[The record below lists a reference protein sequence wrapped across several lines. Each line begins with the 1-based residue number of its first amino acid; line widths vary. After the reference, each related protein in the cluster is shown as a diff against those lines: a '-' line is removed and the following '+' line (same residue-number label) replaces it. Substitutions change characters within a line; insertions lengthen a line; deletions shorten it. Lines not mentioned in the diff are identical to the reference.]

1 MIKSNFRDWTSD
13 RIDEVFG
20 TKQLDTHSALGEWM
34 NTQSDILDWENQAIA
49 QIQAP
54 LIKGV
59 IGWNEAELENKFIS
73 PMFVLAGVYGDE
85 FGYFLE
91 RDLAATLDGYELSG
105 RVDGMIATGV
115 RNPKKPFF
123 CLNEYKRF
131 TDPDGEPQG
140 QALISMLVA
149 QELNELSDHVLYGC
163 YVIGSN
169 WYFMV
174 LQERKYAISSSFS
187 ADGEDIYDIFRILKG
202 LKFIVQRQIDR
213 HRKN

>member
-1 MIKSNFRDWTSD
+1 MIKSNFREWTSD

-20 TKQLDTHSALGEWM
+20 TKQFKSYVALDEWLLFK
-34 NTQSDILDWENQAIA
+34 TEITDWEKEVLKR
-49 QIQAP
+49 IQDP
-54 LIKGV
+54 IVRGI
-59 IGWNEAELENKFIS
+59 IGWNEAEIKSKSIS

-149 QELNELSDHVLYGC
+149 QELNDLSDHVLYGC
-163 YVIGSN
+163 YVIGKY
-169 WYFMV
+169 WTFMV
-174 LQERKYAISSSFS
+174 LQNRQYAISASIS

-213 HRKN
+213 HRKH